1 MRVAQT
7 AAGLL
12 AETGMRAEGECL
24 PASVGPLT
32 FNLPSEGKWI

>member
-7 AAGLL
+7 AAGRL

-24 PASVGPLT
+24 PASVEPFIF
-32 FNLPSEGKWI
+32 FNLCRRNTI